1 MTEKLYVGNLT
12 FTTTEAEV
20 RQLFAQAGTVTQCE
34 VIKDRDSGQSKG
46 FAFVTMA
53 SPAEAQK
60 AIGRFHGASLAGRK
74 LTVNAARPREREP
87 QTGGYQSSLGAFG
100 AGQSGGS
107 TAELLPTVIT
117 VISLVSTSPTGLVS
131 LSSLPGCWKKRFPSR
146 SPARLLPP

>member
-100 AGQSGGS
+100 AGQSGAKKGPRKPGN
-107 TAELLPTVIT
+107 AQ
-117 VISLVSTSPTGLVS
+117 GGYQ
-131 LSSLPGCWKKRFPSR
+131 SSLGAFGGG
-146 SPARLLPP
+146 PPPPRRRGGGGTPRH